1 MFGEL
6 LKLKVVGK
14 IKLGE
19 WIDSAIRIL
28 NISKIIKV
36 TL

>member
-6 LKLKVVGK
+6 SKSKVVGK
-14 IKLGE
+14 IMFGE

-28 NISKIIKV
+28 HHKYK
-36 TL
+36 